1 MAGMISLVA
10 LALLSQID
18 LAPQL
23 EKGPLV
29 LVEEGKGGKF
39 GQATGFVLIDAPPE
53 KAWALVTSF
62 DTYKAFM
69 PKILESEVKRRTEKD
84 VDIHVTIDVPG
95 PDTDYVVRY
104 TPDVAAKEVTGTWV
118 SGDLKGSRWFWK
130 VEAAP
135 GGKSLVTHT
144 LAVKNF
150 SGIAQAVEDDSQ
162 TVTVGVNVGS
172 VLAALKAVKRKVE
185 ADKDGV
191 AVPGSK

>member
-1 MAGMISLVA
+1 MPSRMLCTVLV
-10 LALLSQID
+10 ALLSQID

-39 GQATGFVLIDAPPE
+39 GQATGFILVNAAPE
-53 KAWALVTSF
+53 QAWALITKFEEYKNFLPKVT
-62 DTYKAFM
+62 
-69 PKILESEVKRRTEKD
+69 ESEVKRRTEKD
-84 VDIHVTIDVPG
+84 VDLHVTIEVPG

-104 TPDVAAKEVTGTWV
+104 TPDHAAKEITGTWV

-135 GGKSLVTHT
+135 GGKTLLTHT
-144 LAVKNF
+144 LAAKNF
-150 SGIAQAVEDDSQ
+150 SGIAQAVEDETQ

-172 VLAALKAVKRKVE
+172 VLAALKAVKRKAEAPVE
-185 ADKDGV
+185 PTITK
-191 AVPGSK
+191 

>member
-1 MAGMISLVA
+1 MAGMISIVA

-39 GQATGFVLIDAPPE
+39 GQATGFVLIDASPE

-62 DTYKAFM
+62 DTYKTFM

-130 VEAAP
+130 VEPAP

-172 VLAALKAVKRKVE
+172 VLAALKAVKRKAE
-185 ADKDGV
+185 SDKDGA
-191 AVPGSK
+191 AVPASK